1 MTYISKSGFSR
12 RCSTLEKG
20 LYSARTPLRS
30 GGQVLCHPMQ
40 SMTCI
45 ELGVLGMLRFTLFGV
60 LEVEMSMSHTVRAD
74 RAKMIHQNSR
84 PIQSGSCT
92 YYKLQIHTMLGAGHL
107 QFDFQESRYTK
118 DNSIFLKPNVFACCS
133 IVWIMSENLQ
143 HRFQD
148 PNPGCDVE
156 SPYLLVNSPLFDDS
170 LMFYTVLY
178 RHGLLL
184 CLHPIMNTE
193 TTQENRSRVQNV
205 TSKGIRYK

>member
-30 GGQVLCHPMQ
+30 GGQVLCRPMQ

-84 PIQSGSCT
+84 PIHFGSCT

-107 QFDFQESRYTK
+107 QFDFQESRYPK

-143 HRFQD
+143 QRIM
-148 PNPGCDVE
+148 G
-156 SPYLLVNSPLFDDS
+156 LVQS
-170 LMFYTVLY
+170 
-178 RHGLLL
+178 
-184 CLHPIMNTE
+184 
-193 TTQENRSRVQNV
+193 
-205 TSKGIRYK
+205 GIR